1 MLLGASI
8 HAIAQL
14 GIGISIE
21 SYPHFVAVRQQRAQR
36 PLGATAKRRT
46 NATRNPQCRAPGKNS
61 VRSHYGVHRCSRA
74 RSQNADCTV
83 HRQSMANPMRARA
96 HCSNSGPKV
105 RATVKATAIRIG
117 VGETERPPS
126 AR

>member
-1 MLLGASI
+1 MVLGASI

-21 SYPHFVAVRQQRAQR
+21 SYPHFVVVRQQRAQR
-36 PLGATAKRRT
+36 PLGATARRRT
-46 NATRNPQCRAPGKNS
+46 NATRNRQRRAQVKKS

-74 RSQNADCTV
+74 RSQNANCRV
-83 HRQSMANPMRARA
+83 HRQSMSNPMRARE
-96 HCSNSGPKV
+96 HCRNGG
-105 RATVKATAIRIG
+105 ATVKARAIRTG
-117 VGETERPPS
+117 VAETEGPPS